1 MVKDRRLV
9 VKIYLQKG
17 AENMRIALD
26 LLNIAADLLLIVLL
40 VRRWKS

>member
-1 MVKDRRLV
+1 
-9 VKIYLQKG
+9 
-17 AENMRIALD
+17 MRIALD